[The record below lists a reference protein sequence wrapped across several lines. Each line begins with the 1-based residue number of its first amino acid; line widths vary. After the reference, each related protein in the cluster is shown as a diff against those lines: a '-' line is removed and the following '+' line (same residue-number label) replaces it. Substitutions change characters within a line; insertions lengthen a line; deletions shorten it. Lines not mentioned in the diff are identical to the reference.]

1 MCEALW
7 LWFLT
12 YRFCALLPSGKAARG
27 EPSLFHALVK
37 QDRSALLYAH
47 HKDRDRIEAL
57 LSDALEILLGYWID
71 DGASAN
77 PTD

>member
-1 MCEALW
+1 MREALR
-7 LWFLT
+7 LWVLT

-37 QDRSALLYAH
+37 QDRSALLDAH

-57 LSDALEILLGYWID
+57 L
-71 DGASAN
+71 
-77 PTD
+77 